1 MSQSLGSKIAEYR
14 KNLGMTQDELAEKL
28 GVTPQAV
35 SKWENDISCPDI
47 MLLPKIAQ
55 LLGTTCDELLSNEPK
70 KDAVL
75 LPAEKRRDIDEMVM
89 HISVISDNGDKVIV
103 NLPVSLIKAAL
114 EIGMNIPEISVGDA
128 VKNIDF
134 SQIFAVIER
143 GVIGKL
149 VEIES
154 ANGDRVEISVE

>member
-35 SKWENDISCPDI
+35 SKW
-47 MLLPKIAQ
+47 
-55 LLGTTCDELLSNEPK
+55 
-70 KDAVL
+70 
-75 LPAEKRRDIDEMVM
+75 
-89 HISVISDNGDKVIV
+89 
-103 NLPVSLIKAAL
+103 SLVKAAL

>member
-47 MLLPKIAQ
+47 M
-55 LLGTTCDELLSNEPK
+55 LSNEPK

>member
-55 LLGTTCDELLSNEPK
+55 QLGTTCDELLSNEPK

-114 EIGMNIPEISVGDA
+114 EIGMNIPEISVA
-128 VKNIDF
+128 T
-134 SQIFAVIER
+134 R
-143 GVIGKL
+143 
-149 VEIES
+149 
-154 ANGDRVEISVE
+154 

>member
-114 EIGMNIPEISVGDA
+114 EIGMNIPEISVGA
-128 VKNIDF
+128 VLIKNNI
-134 SQIFAVIER
+134 SQTFAIIER
-143 GVIGKL
+143 RVTGD
-149 VEIES
+149 S
-154 ANGDRVEISVE
+154 A